1 MKPALLLS
9 LIFSLHLASCANN
22 KKDEPKPV
30 TASECETITY
40 SASVVPIIQQN
51 CTTPYCHDA
60 NSVNGNF
67 NNYEELKIRVDDG
80 RFKNSVIDG
89 NIPVMPQTGK
99 LPDAQIRILQC
110 WLNNG
115 APKN

>member
-1 MKPALLLS
+1 MKLLS
-9 LIFSLHLASCANN
+9 FLSVLFFLFFASCVNN
-22 KKDEPKPV
+22 KKDEPIPI
-30 TASECETITY
+30 TASECGSITY
-40 SASVVPIIQQN
+40 TANVVPIIQQN

-60 NSVNGNF
+60 GSVNGNF

-80 RFKNSVIDG
+80 RFRNSVIEG
-89 NIPVMPQTGK
+89 KTPVMPQTGK

>member
-1 MKPALLLS
+1 MKPALFLSFLLF
-9 LIFSLHLASCANN
+9 LNLAACTNN
-22 KKDEPKPV
+22 KKDEPKPLP
-30 TASECETITY
+30 ASECEAITY
-40 SASVVPIIQQN
+40 TASVVPIIQQN
-51 CTTPYCHDA
+51 CTTPFCHDA

-67 NNYEELKIRVDDG
+67 NNYEELKVRVNDG

-89 NIPVMPQTGK
+89 NTPVMPPTGK